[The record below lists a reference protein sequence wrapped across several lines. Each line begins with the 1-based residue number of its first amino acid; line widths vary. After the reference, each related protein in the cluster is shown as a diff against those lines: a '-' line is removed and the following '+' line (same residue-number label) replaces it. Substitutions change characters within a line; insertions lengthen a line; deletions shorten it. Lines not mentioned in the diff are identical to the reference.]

1 MDWSFFITYSRDL
14 GITLYDIK
22 FKGERIIYE
31 LGLKEALTHYAGNDP
46 YTASTAYLDSY
57 IGMGVFQFQLVEG
70 YDVPFNSTLLDIIY
84 HTAGNTVTQ
93 KKALAVFEIDNTMPL
108 QHHAATSLE
117 ELEYDWTWI
126 SSIKS
131 PLLVVRA
138 ISSLGNYDYLFDYI
152 FYLDGTIEVKTAAS
166 GYLQAMYYTSME
178 NTFGTHVHNT
188 LDCGIHTHFFSY
200 KVDLDV
206 CGKNNSFQRV
216 NMVPVEVEYP
226 FFKDIEPGKFGSFQL
241 QRDWVANEDFSRL
254 HWPENG
260 QGAYLFLNQNITN
273 TWGEYRA
280 YRLMPGHHGTVS
292 FANST
297 ILKKNAQWYHHHVSV
312 TLQKDTEPSSSA
324 ALNQNLPWDPLVD
337 FDQFFNGEDLNQ
349 TDLVVWVTLGMNHFA
364 NSQDIP
370 NTVYP
375 GTQSSFMLIP
385 FNYFDREPA
394 SNDATE
400 RAWIENHGDD
410 VFIWSE
416 ENQNE
421 QTEIELFELNEW

>member
-1 MDWSFFITYSRDL
+1 MCGIKDITNDLVGFVYCDDEYNMTYTYTVPLSRNGSRAILWVVFQQENNNYWTEDVSASTILPVGIILGLDVSGTDPSLHKLLLLVYQTQYFSTVDDFRNAYNDGSLVRAPKNNDTSWTSPKRNDSAPERPLASNPSPQSVVKEKRYTVRDDNLVEWMDWSFFITYSRDL

-70 YDVPFNSTLLDIIY
+70 YDVPFNSTLLDIIF
-84 HTAGNTVTQ
+84 HTVGNTVTQ
-93 KKALAVFEIDNTMPL
+93 KKAIAVFEIDNTMPL
-108 QHHAATSLE
+108 QHHAATSIE

-178 NTFGTHVHNT
+178 NTFGSHVHNT

-241 QRDWVANEDFSRL
+241 QRDWVAN
-254 HWPENG
+254 
-260 QGAYLFLNQNITN
+260 
-273 TWGEYRA
+273 
-280 YRLMPGHHGTVS
+280 
-292 FANST
+292 
-297 ILKKNAQWYHHHVSV
+297 
-312 TLQKDTEPSSSA
+312 
-324 ALNQNLPWDPLVD
+324 
-337 FDQFFNGEDLNQ
+337 
-349 TDLVVWVTLGMNHFA
+349 
-364 NSQDIP
+364 
-370 NTVYP
+370 
-375 GTQSSFMLIP
+375 
-385 FNYFDREPA
+385 
-394 SNDATE
+394 
-400 RAWIENHGDD
+400 
-410 VFIWSE
+410 
-416 ENQNE
+416 
-421 QTEIELFELNEW
+421 